1 LRDATETAFAILKF
15 GVFIQPMKS
24 QTADNDRFVIILAGG
39 RGERFW
45 PVSREGMPKQ
55 LLALFGRKSFLQEAA
70 DRVLPVVPVKN
81 IFVITTAAQLP
92 EVRRQL
98 PKIPK
103 ANLIAEPVGRD
114 TCAAV
119 TLGAALVG
127 ARSTT
132 GVMAALPADHI
143 IPDAKKFQHVL
154 NDAFDLAS
162 RGQAIVTIGIK
173 PAEPATGY
181 GYIRVGEA
189 LPPPQGVKA
198 YKTVFH
204 RAEQFVEKPHFDSAL
219 EYVSSGRYRW
229 NAGMFVWSFV
239 TITEG
244 LQKHQPE
251 MYAACQRWFK
261 VANQPAKLAKVL
273 AREYPDIKK
282 ISIDYAL
289 MEHAQNVI
297 VADGA
302 FEWDDLG
309 SWTALA
315 RHLKADPEG
324 NCAVAD
330 FIHVDGAR
338 NIIYDARTQGRRTP
352 IAVVGLR
359 DSILVQT
366 DDAVLLAHKSQ
377 AQKVKELV
385 RKLGDDV
392 RLKKLV

>member
-1 LRDATETAFAILKF
+1 
-15 GVFIQPMKS
+15 
-24 QTADNDRFVIILAGG
+24 
-39 RGERFW
+39 
-45 PVSREGMPKQ
+45 
-55 LLALFGRKSFLQEAA
+55 
-70 DRVLPVVPVKN
+70 
-81 IFVITTAAQLP
+81 
-92 EVRRQL
+92 L
-98 PKIPK
+98 PKE
-103 ANLIAEPVGRD
+103 NVIAEPIGRD

-119 TLGAALVG
+119 TLGAAAVG

-132 GVMAALPADHI
+132 GVMAVLPADHV
-143 IPDAKKFQHVL
+143 IPEEKKFQQVL
-154 NDAFDLAS
+154 ADAFDLAS
-162 RGQAIVTIGIK
+162 RGQAIITIGIK
-173 PAEPATGY
+173 PTQPDTGY
-181 GYIRVGEA
+181 GYIRVGES
-189 LPPPQGVKA
+189 LPPPQGVKG

-204 RAEQFVEKPHFDSAL
+204 RAEQFVEKPQLDRAL
-219 EYVSSGRYRW
+219 EYLNSGQYRW
-229 NAGMFVWSFV
+229 NAGMFIWSFV

-251 MYAACQRWFK
+251 MYEACQRWFK
-261 VANQPAKLAKVL
+261 VAGNAAKLNKVL
-273 AREYPDIKK
+273 AKEYPDIKK

-302 FEWDDLG
+302 FGWDDLG

-338 NIIYDARTQGRRTP
+338 NIIFDARTKDRRTP

-359 DSILVQT
+359 DAILVQT
-366 DDAVLLAHKSQ
+366 DDAVLLAYKGQ

-385 RKLGDDV
+385 KRLADDPKLK
-392 RLKKLV
+392 RLV

>member
-1 LRDATETAFAILKF
+1 
-15 GVFIQPMKS
+15 
-24 QTADNDRFVIILAGG
+24 
-39 RGERFW
+39 
-45 PVSREGMPKQ
+45 
-55 LLALFGRKSFLQEAA
+55 
-70 DRVLPVVPVKN
+70 
-81 IFVITTAAQLP
+81 
-92 EVRRQL
+92 
-98 PKIPK
+98 
-103 ANLIAEPVGRD
+103 
-114 TCAAV
+114 
-119 TLGAALVG
+119 
-127 ARSTT
+127 
-132 GVMAALPADHI
+132 
-143 IPDAKKFQHVL
+143 
-154 NDAFDLAS
+154 
-162 RGQAIVTIGIK
+162 
-173 PAEPATGY
+173 
-181 GYIRVGEA
+181 
-189 LPPPQGVKA
+189 
-198 YKTVFH
+198 
-204 RAEQFVEKPHFDSAL
+204 
-219 EYVSSGRYRW
+219 
-229 NAGMFVWSFV
+229 MFVWSFV

-261 VANQPAKLAKVL
+261 AANQPAKLAKVL
-273 AREYPDIKK
+273 AKEYPGIKK

-330 FIHVDGAR
+330 FIHVDAAR
-338 NIIYDARTQGRRTP
+338 NIIFDARTKNRRTP

-385 RKLGDDV
+385 KKLGEDAK
-392 RLKKLV
+392 LKKLV

>member
-1 LRDATETAFAILKF
+1 MVE
-15 GVFIQPMKS
+15 MKAQAES
-24 QTADNDRFVIILAGG
+24 KNRFVIIMAGG

-45 PVSREGMPKQ
+45 PLSREKMPKQ
-55 LLALFGRKSFLQEAA
+55 LLALLGKRSFLQETV
-70 DRVLPVVPVKN
+70 DRVLPLVPVKN
-81 IFVITTAAQLP
+81 IFVITNEAQLP

-98 PKIPK
+98 PKIPRQ
-103 ANLIAEPVGRD
+103 NLIAEPVGRD

-132 GVMAALPADHI
+132 GVMAVLPADHV
-143 IPDAKKFQHVL
+143 IPDEKQFQQVL
-154 NDAFDLAS
+154 NDSFDLAG

-173 PAEPATGY
+173 PTEPATGY
-181 GYIRVGEA
+181 GYIHVGEA
-189 LPPPQGVKA
+189 LPPPSGAKKS
-198 YKTVFH
+198 KTTFF
-204 RAEQFVEKPHFDSAL
+204 RAEQFVEKPHFDRAL
-219 EYVSSGRYRW
+219 EYLNSGRYRW

-261 VANQPAKLAKVL
+261 VAGKPAKLARVL
-273 AREYPDIKK
+273 AKEYPDIKK

-289 MEHAQNVI
+289 MEQSQNVI

-309 SWTALA
+309 SWTALG

-330 FIHVDGAR
+330 FIHVDAAR
-338 NIIYDARTQGRRTP
+338 NIIYDARIKNRTP

-385 RKLGDDV
+385 RKLGEDA

>member
-1 LRDATETAFAILKF
+1 
-15 GVFIQPMKS
+15 MKS
-24 QTADNDRFVIILAGG
+24 QSGNQDRFIIIMAGG

-45 PVSREGMPKQ
+45 PVSREKMPKQ
-55 LLALFGRKSFLQEAA
+55 LLTLLGKRSFLQEAV
-70 DRVLPVVPVKN
+70 DRVLPLVPLKN
-81 IFVITTAAQLP
+81 IFVITTGAQLP
-92 EVRRQL
+92 EVRKQL

-103 ANLIAEPVGRD
+103 ANLIAEPIGRD

-132 GVMAALPADHI
+132 GVMAVLPADHI
-143 IPDAKKFQHVL
+143 IPGAKKFQQVL

-198 YKTVFH
+198 YNTVFH
-204 RAEQFVEKPHFDSAL
+204 RAEQFVEKPHFDRAL
-219 EYVSSGRYRW
+219 EYVSSGQYRW

-261 VANQPAKLAKVL
+261 LANKPDKLAKVL
-273 AREYPDIKK
+273 AKEYPDIKR

-289 MEHAQNVI
+289 MEHAQNVV

-324 NCAVAD
+324 NCVVAD
-330 FIHVDGAR
+330 FIHVDAAR
-338 NIIYDARTQGRRTP
+338 NIIYDARTKDRRTP
-352 IAVVGLR
+352 IAVAGLR

-385 RKLGDDV
+385 RKLGEDA

>member
-1 LRDATETAFAILKF
+1 MATKT
-15 GVFIQPMKS
+15 KS
-24 QTADNDRFVIILAGG
+24 NDSKNRFVIIMAGG

-45 PVSREGMPKQ
+45 PVSREKTPKQ
-55 LLALFGRKSFLQEAA
+55 LLTLLGKKSFLQEAVE
-70 DRVLPVVPVKN
+70 RVLPLVPAKN
-81 IFVITTAAQLP
+81 IFVITNEAQLP
-92 EVRRQL
+92 EVRKQL
-98 PKIPK
+98 PKVPK
-103 ANLIAEPVGRD
+103 ENLVAEPIGRD

-132 GVMAALPADHI
+132 GVMAVLPADHV
-143 IPDAKKFQHVL
+143 IPDEKKFQQVL
-154 NDAFDLAS
+154 GDAFDLAS
-162 RGQAIVTIGIK
+162 RGRAIVTIGIK
-173 PAEPATGY
+173 PTGPDTGY
-181 GYIRVGEA
+181 GYIRVGEG
-189 LPPPQGVKA
+189 LPAPEGVKR

-204 RAEQFVEKPHFDSAL
+204 RAEQFVEKPYFEKAL
-219 EYVSSGRYRW
+219 EYVNSGQYRW
-229 NAGMFVWSFV
+229 NAGMFIWSFV

-244 LQKHQPE
+244 LQKHQLE
-251 MYAACQRWFK
+251 MYNACQRWFK
-261 VANQPAKLAKVL
+261 VAANPAKLNKVL
-273 AREYPDIKK
+273 AKEYPEIKK
-282 ISIDYAL
+282 VSIDYAL

-297 VADGA
+297 VADGE

-338 NIIYDARTQGRRTP
+338 NIIFDARSKDRRTP

-366 DDAVLLAHKSQ
+366 DDAVMLAHKTQ

-385 RKLGDDV
+385 KKLGEIKEFKH
-392 RLKKLV
+392 LT

>member
-1 LRDATETAFAILKF
+1 
-15 GVFIQPMKS
+15 MK
-24 QTADNDRFVIILAGG
+24 TKTDTKDRFVIIMAGG

-45 PVSREGMPKQ
+45 PVSREKTPKQ
-55 LLALFGRKSFLQEAA
+55 LIKLLGDKSFLQQAVE
-70 DRVLPVVPVKN
+70 RVLALVPMKN
-81 IFVITTAAQLP
+81 IFVITNEAQAM
-92 EVRRQL
+92 EVRKQL
-98 PKIPK
+98 PKLPK
-103 ANLIAEPVGRD
+103 ENVVAEPVGRD

-132 GVMAALPADHI
+132 GVMAVLPADHV
-143 IPDAKKFQHVL
+143 IPEEKKFQQVL
-154 NDAFDLAS
+154 NDSFDLAG

-173 PAEPATGY
+173 PTDPATGY

-189 LPPPQGVKA
+189 LPAPSGVKG

-204 RAEQFVEKPHFDSAL
+204 RAEQFVEKPHFDRAL
-219 EYVSSGRYRW
+219 EYLNSGQYRW
-229 NAGMFVWSFV
+229 NAGMFIWGFV

-251 MYAACQRWFK
+251 MYEMCQRWFK
-261 VANQPAKLAKVL
+261 VAGNPTKLAKVL
-273 AREYPDIKK
+273 AKDYSDIKK
-282 ISIDYAL
+282 VSIDYAL
-289 MEHAQNVI
+289 MEHAQNVV
-297 VADGA
+297 VADGLFA
-302 FEWDDLG
+302 WDDLG
-309 SWTALA
+309 SWAALA
-315 RHLKADPEG
+315 RHLKPDPEG

-338 NIIYDARTQGRRTP
+338 NIIYDARSKDRRTP

-366 DDAVLLAHKSQ
+366 DAAVLLAHKSQ

-385 RKLGDDV
+385 KKMGEDAK
-392 RLKKLV
+392 LKKLV